1 MSTATINEPLVITDA
16 GPIENLTI
24 PIPPGGGVV
33 VLSGRNGSGKTTAI
47 NATESL
53 IGGKPSVTP
62 RDGSQKAV
70 ITGFGATLRV
80 GRRASRTG
88 ELEVES
94 LDGKLTPA
102 VFVDPGLKSPDAAD
116 AMRIK
121 ALLQLVNAR
130 PDLNDFYKLLQD
142 KETFEK
148 YVPEDFSDETDVVAL
163 AAKIKRSLEQTARRE
178 EAVAANEAGK
188 AVAYKKAVED
198 IDTTQ
203 VPDTDRLQSE
213 LEAAVAHQSRLTE
226 QAVQSERLAKQ
237 AAAAKEQLEAAR
249 DITVEDLASQL
260 TDAAAA
266 AELKRSEVLDR
277 IADTAAARASL
288 ESAQRAVREAEFN
301 LREAQTNEASATA
314 AADAAIA
321 TRESIRQRQDEQA
334 SFLASHEES
343 MAGWRASIEA
353 AEQCECP
360 TIVDLENASA
370 AIRQIRAAIEDAAVV
385 RHALQ
390 QVEKANEHKAKSA
403 EAYKTAETLRESAK
417 ATDDILS
424 DLVSQCG
431 TALSVRSGRLMVKTK
446 RGLTLFCELSHG
458 ERWKIAIDVAL
469 QAFPENSE
477 HLPLLTVEQEAWE
490 GLDPQ
495 NRAIIAA
502 HARERGVLILTA
514 ECSDSDTVTAAEFN

>member
-53 IGGKPSVTP
+53 IGGKPSVSP

-102 VFVDPGLKSPDAAD
+102 VFVEPGLKSPDAAD

-142 KETFEK
+142 KATFER

-178 EAVAANEAGK
+178 EAIAANEAGK

-203 VPDTDRLQSE
+203 VPDTDRIQDE

-226 QAVQSERLAKQ
+226 QAVQSERLSKQ
-237 AAAAKEQLEAAR
+237 AALAREQLDNHQPAKRDRLRRQIEEAVSKRDKLRQQCNDHYDDVVEAEKELQAAQVRLRNAKNDHSTISLHLDNAQNNVIALTESDAKQQEMEQSHEAA
-249 DITVEDLASQL
+249 VNGWKQ
-260 TDAAAA
+260 
-266 AELKRSEVLDR
+266 
-277 IADTAAARASL
+277 
-288 ESAQRAVREAEFN
+288 
-301 LREAQTNEASATA
+301 
-314 AADAAIA
+314 
-321 TRESIRQRQDEQA
+321 SID
-334 SFLASHEES
+334 
-343 MAGWRASIEA
+343 A

-360 TIVDLENASA
+360 SVVDLENASA
-370 AIRQIRAAIEDAAVV
+370 AIKSIRSAIEDAAVV

-390 QVEKANEHKAKSA
+390 QVEKAAEHKAKSD
-403 EAYKTAETLRESAK
+403 ESYKTAEKLRESAK

-431 TALSVRSGRLMVKTK
+431 TALSVRSGRLMVKTR
-446 RGLTLFCELSHG
+446 RGLTLFSELSHG

-469 QAFPENSE
+469 QAFPEHSD

-490 GLDPQ
+490 GLDPT
-495 NRAIIAA
+495 NRGIIAA

-514 ECSDSDTVTAAEFN
+514 ECSDSITVTAAEFN

>member
-1 MSTATINEPLVITDA
+1 MSTATATEPLVITDA

-53 IGGKPSVTP
+53 IGGKPTVTP

-130 PDLNDFYKLLQD
+130 PDLNDFYRLLVD

-203 VPDTDRLQSE
+203 SPDTDRLQSE
-213 LEAAVAHQSRLTE
+213 LESAVAHQSRLTE
-226 QAVQSERLAKQ
+226 QAVQSERLSKVAEL
-237 AAAAKEQLEAAR
+237 ARLRLSEAAEF
-249 DITVEDLASQL
+249 TGEDLAAQL
-260 TDAAAA
+260 QDAY
-266 AELKRSEVLDR
+266 E
-277 IADTAAARASL
+277 
-288 ESAQRAVREAEFN
+288 AVEN
-301 LREAQTNEASATA
+301 CKA
-314 AADAAIA
+314 AADIRYEQQQHAAEQLRLAQEANAEADRRYEAAVLASKNA
-321 TRESIRQRQDEQA
+321 TATLDALQKRDIDQA
-334 SFLASHEES
+334 SMRAMHEES
-343 MAGWRASIEA
+343 IAGWRASIEA

-360 TIVDLENASA
+360 SVVDLENASA
-370 AIRQIRAAIEDAAVV
+370 AIKSIRSAIEEAAVV

-431 TALSVRSGRLMVKTK
+431 TSLSVRSGRLMVKTK
-446 RGLTLFCELSHG
+446 RGLTLFSELSHG

-469 QAFPENSE
+469 QAFPEHSE
-477 HLPLLTVEQEAWE
+477 HLPLLTVEQEAWAS
-490 GLDPQ
+490 LDGFA
-495 NRAIIAA
+495 RKIIAD
-502 HARERGVLILTA
+502 HALMRGVLILTA
-514 ECSDSDTVTAAEFN
+514 ECTTDEKLHAEVYS